1 MGGEWGTVRR
11 LGRGEEGLTEEGR
24 PARAH
29 ACRQSS
35 RLFSPLRRYHLCAWQ
50 WPDDRSKCIYYPYL
64 FTESNLSILPGRS
77 SSWDPHR
84 NYYVRYDYE
93 GVDKSRAEAMVGH
106 MTSCFAAVTGQHL
119 AGGYT
124 VAVAD
129 EFQYV
134 DPVDGSVSSHQG
146 VRYLFTDGSR
156 VIFRLSGTAGSG
168 ATVRM
173 YLEKYEADRSKLG
186 SHPLE
191 ALGVLV
197 QVALELSDLEKF
209 TGRKEPTV
217 IT

>member
-1 MGGEWGTVRR
+1 
-11 LGRGEEGLTEEGR
+11 L
-24 PARAH
+24 
-29 ACRQSS
+29 
-35 RLFSPLRRYHLCAWQ
+35 
-50 WPDDRSKCIYYPYL
+50 
-64 FTESNLSILPGRS
+64 
-77 SSWDPHR
+77 DPHR

-106 MTSCFAAVTGQHL
+106 MTSSFAAVTGQRL